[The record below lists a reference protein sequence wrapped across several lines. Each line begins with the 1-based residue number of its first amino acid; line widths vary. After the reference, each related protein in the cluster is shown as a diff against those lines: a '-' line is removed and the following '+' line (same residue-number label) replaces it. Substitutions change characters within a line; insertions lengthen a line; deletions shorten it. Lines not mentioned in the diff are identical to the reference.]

1 MLSWLQRDI
10 EGAPLPPLRAS
21 SSMFRVCAAA
31 LGRVAVRLP
40 SGAEA
45 LVEATG
51 PTGAATLRVESAGAA
66 PVVVRSSWDEF
77 GSVVRAD
84 DGGLEVV
91 SPQRTSLTLAA
102 GGDVA
107 IVGKVEGDDVRA
119 AARGRLSVGT
129 ARGARVALAAGAGLD
144 ASRLVEGV
152 DVDVDVDGAVAI
164 AKLQATRAAVAAR
177 GGAAHIAAAY
187 CADLSVSSDAADAG
201 AVTLDTAHGRVAA
214 AAPNGGVVLRRCS
227 GAAVVACG
235 GDADLAFDA
244 VNGDVAA
251 NSARGDVAVS
261 VATDVAAD
269 VALSA
274 PRVDASGAENFEAAG
289 AEPGALTGALVA
301 VAKPLSRK
309 GAGKVDA
316 AGAATQ
322 RWDSAVTTDARR
334 PTIAATAAGC
344 ASLRTLSWIDSI
356 RRQVGLPEGFEQKTR
371 RARGRS

>member
-187 CADLSVSSDAADAG
+187 CADLAVSSDAADAG
-201 AVTLDTAHGRVAA
+201 AVTLDTAHGRISA

-261 VATDVAAD
+261 VATDVAARGRKR
-269 VALSA
+269 VMQVSFNMSV
-274 PRVDASGAENFEAAG
+274 PRAIVLGIPS
-289 AEPGALTGALVA
+289 
-301 VAKPLSRK
+301 
-309 GAGKVDA
+309 
-316 AGAATQ
+316 
-322 RWDSAVTTDARR
+322 
-334 PTIAATAAGC
+334 
-344 ASLRTLSWIDSI
+344 
-356 RRQVGLPEGFEQKTR
+356 TR
-371 RARGRS
+371 RERSER

>member
-1 MLSWLQRDI
+1 
-10 EGAPLPPLRAS
+10 
-21 SSMFRVCAAA
+21 MFRVCAAA

-91 SPQRTSLTLAA
+91 SPQRTPLTPRR
-102 GGDVA
+102 GGDA

-119 AARGRLSVGT
+119 RGRAGPPVPSRVVARRVGV
-129 ARGARVALAAGAGLD
+129 G
-144 ASRLVEGV
+144 
-152 DVDVDVDGAVAI
+152 VDGAVAI

-177 GGAAHIAAAY
+177 GGAVHIAAAY
-187 CADLSVSSDAADAG
+187 CADLSVSSDAVDARRRGAD
-201 AVTLDTAHGRVAA
+201 TPTARRKR

-227 GAAVVACG
+227 GAAVVTCG

-251 NSARGDVAVS
+251 NSARRRRRLRATRSRQGVAS
-261 VATDVAAD
+261 TWC
-269 VALSA
+269 SA
-274 PRVDASGAENFEAAG
+274 RDCSGTRVEA
-289 AEPGALTGALVA
+289 
-301 VAKPLSRK
+301 
-309 GAGKVDA
+309 
-316 AGAATQ
+316 
-322 RWDSAVTTDARR
+322 
-334 PTIAATAAGC
+334 
-344 ASLRTLSWIDSI
+344 
-356 RRQVGLPEGFEQKTR
+356 PER
-371 RARGRS
+371 

>member
-1 MLSWLQRDI
+1 
-10 EGAPLPPLRAS
+10 
-21 SSMFRVCAAA
+21 MFRVCAAA

-177 GGAAHIAAAY
+177 GGAAQIAAAY

-227 GAAVVACG
+227 GAAVVTCG

-251 NSARGDVAVS
+251 ISARGDVAVS

-289 AEPGALTGALVA
+289 AEPGALRGALVA